1 MFCLDAQK
9 SIYVCQWLQGSE
21 LIQHFCCA
29 RRLSITFDARIE
41 MNQHGSVD
49 MSWGLGN
56 PRGKMPTKKNINNS
70 VHMTWVCSK
79 VLMKM
84 VMVFFKCFL
93 NHFWHTM
100 IAASFAA
107 WQNYYMS
114 SVFFLVFHWLPGLN
128 CLRLTKNNTA
138 GGCVCENSVKCSI
151 DYSWAGERKEW
162 NSSILEFVEVRRFSS
177 SECILELKLC
187 YSAWKYAVR
196 IEVLYKL
203 CCMFQYFYMNSA
215 FDKTNAALNH
225 HHHYWR

>member
-21 LIQHFCCA
+21 LIQHFCCT
-29 RRLSITFDARIE
+29 RRLSITFDAGIE

-114 SVFFLVFHWLPGLN
+114 SVFSFFWFFVGCLAWIVWGWRRTTLPEDVF
-128 CLRLTKNNTA
+128 
-138 GGCVCENSVKCSI
+138 VKT
-151 DYSWAGERKEW
+151 
-162 NSSILEFVEVRRFSS
+162 
-177 SECILELKLC
+177 
-187 YSAWKYAVR
+187 
-196 IEVLYKL
+196 
-203 CCMFQYFYMNSA
+203 Q
-215 FDKTNAALNH
+215 
-225 HHHYWR
+225 